1 MHVIMEGVLPR
12 HVKALIRYCICEK
25 HFLTLNQ
32 LNRNIANFDYGYS
45 EKVNQPAHLTGIISL
60 QMTRKLFSQVR
71 HLVCTPILVCI
82 VPIIRFMIHCLV
94 LGKLY
99 KTVLVQTTCAPHTH
113 THTHA
118 HTHTHMHTHT
128 CLLPLMIG
136 EFIPSD
142 DLNWI
147 CYIELLSVIV
157 LCTSFEFTNDTIEDL
172 RLAIEKYLLDFNKL
186 YPNS

>member
-1 MHVIMEGVLPR
+1 MLVIVYFCVQLRSDQLRLRHIEQHLRQCSLVNTGDPSFSVEYGVNNLSVLNEAPRFDLCTCFPHDIMHVIMEGVLPR

-60 QMTRKLFSQVR
+60 QMTRKFFSQVR

-99 KTVLVQTTCAPHTH
+99 KTVLVQTTCASHTH
-113 THTHA
+113 T
-118 HTHTHMHTHT
+118 
-128 CLLPLMIG
+128 
-136 EFIPSD
+136 
-142 DLNWI
+142 
-147 CYIELLSVIV
+147 
-157 LCTSFEFTNDTIEDL
+157 
-172 RLAIEKYLLDFNKL
+172 LAF
-186 YPNS
+186 PMT